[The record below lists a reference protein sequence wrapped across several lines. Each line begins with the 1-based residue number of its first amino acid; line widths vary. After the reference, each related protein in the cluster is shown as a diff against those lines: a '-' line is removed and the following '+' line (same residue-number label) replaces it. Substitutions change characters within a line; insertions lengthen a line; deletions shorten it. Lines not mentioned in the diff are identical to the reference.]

1 MQVEL
6 LQRSKEHSTYRY
18 LQVKQSHP
26 LMQGICYIPSQP
38 MAPRLQHCCLEEGP
52 VYCWWLYLLLLLTP
66 GLAHLQRLLYARPP
80 VAAWDLTLLI
90 LALLNQELK
99 IPKELLLRC
108 HQVHVLYAA
117 FC

>member
-38 MAPRLQHCCLEEGP
+38 MAPTLWRCCLGEGP
-52 VYCWWLYLLLLLTP
+52 VCCWWLYLLLLLTA
-66 GLAHLQRLLYARPP
+66 GLSHLQRSLYGPP
-80 VAAWDLTLLI
+80 VAAWKLTLLVR
-90 LALLNQELK
+90 AQLK
-99 IPKELLLRC
+99 
-108 HQVHVLYAA
+108 Q
-117 FC
+117 